1 MDGWTRI
8 MNIHQDI
15 YNGVFVHSFFI
26 ICIWI
31 CSFFILNLTIALM
44 LMKYEQVDQRQ
55 DDKGE
60 PDQFEIELREI
71 GETIFVEKHYQ
82 IIDFIIDTDG
92 IQVAPEA

>member
-1 MDGWTRI
+1 
-8 MNIHQDI
+8 
-15 YNGVFVHSFFI
+15 
-26 ICIWI
+26 
-31 CSFFILNLTIALM
+31 M

-71 GETIFVEKHYQ
+71 GETIFAEKHYQ
-82 IIDFIIDTDG
+82 IIDFIIETDG